1 MRSEWPISTAKVG
14 RWSRP
19 STNLRPTCVAS
30 STRWSIPRRHYSRF
44 GSRPISYNVLA
55 ALKGV
60 LRGVHGEE
68 KVERKV
74 SNSYLSNEIQSMYGG
89 TMVALPPTKWKK
101 FQKMTTAQLANQLL
115 QWGGDTDLSR
125 YPKHPRGPEK
135 PKGKLPN
142 ARAKHV
148 ATSKLLE
155 QQRLSKKTQKR
166 QTPAI
171 PKPL

>member
-1 MRSEWPISTAKVG
+1 VADLYRQSWTLEQAFNELTTHLRCELNTLVYPKAALVAFWVAAKQLQ
-14 RWSRP
+14 R
-19 STNLRPTCVAS
+19 T
-30 STRWSIPRRHYSRF
+30 
-44 GSRPISYNVLA
+44 A

-101 FQKMTTAQLANQLL
+101 FQKMTTARLANQLL

-142 ARAKHV
+142 ARAKRV
-148 ATSKLLE
+148 ARTTTFV
-155 QQRLSKKTQKR
+155 QKTAEATNDCLIER
-166 QTPAI
+166 AAI
-171 PKPL
+171 QDT